1 MQSLKQNLTQFTSL
15 LSLQQQNQDL
25 SLLLLQGLDC
35 LTLLNLNLFILY
47 NELVMLSFP
56 SFPFIVLFL
65 QVFESKFAILYK
77 FFSMKTNRFL
87 SKPSTLFLSTV
98 SLSTF
103 ISSLTFSDLSKSFHC
118 FFFFWFLEWAFFFSC
133 SISDCL
139 FWVSASVLRSLS
151 SNLSVRFSRSYYFW
165 LLVLLTS
172 LRPRTVT
179 ANSS

>member
-1 MQSLKQNLTQFTSL
+1 MQSLKQNLTQFTTL

-56 SFPFIVLFL
+56 TFPFIVLFL

-103 ISSLTFSDLSKSFHC
+103 ISSLTFSYLSKSFHC
-118 FFFFWFLEWAFFFSC
+118 FFFSDFLSELSFFRVRYQTFFFEYLLRFYLHFLQISLLGLQEVTIFDFSSC
-133 SISDCL
+133 
-139 FWVSASVLRSLS
+139 
-151 SNLSVRFSRSYYFW
+151 
-165 LLVLLTS
+165 
-172 LRPRTVT
+172 
-179 ANSS
+179 

>member
-77 FFSMKTNRFL
+77 FFSMKTNHFL

-98 SLSTF
+98 SLTTF
-103 ISSLTFSDLSKSFHC
+103 ISSLTLSYFSKSFHC
-118 FFFFWFLEWAFFFSC
+118 FFSWFLAWALFFSC

>member
-1 MQSLKQNLTQFTSL
+1 MQSLKQNLTQFTTL

-65 QVFESKFAILYK
+65 QVFESKFAILFK
-77 FFSMKTNRFL
+77 FFSMKTNHFL

-98 SLSTF
+98 SLSTC
-103 ISSLTFSDLSKSFHC
+103 ISSLTLSYLSKSFHC
-118 FFFFWFLEWAFFFSC
+118 FFFL
-133 SISDCL
+133 IS
-139 FWVSASVLRSLS
+139 WVSFLFFVFDIRLSFLSICFGSTFTFFKSLC
-151 SNLSVRFSRSYYFW
+151 
-165 LLVLLTS
+165 
-172 LRPRTVT
+172 
-179 ANSS
+179 

>member
-1 MQSLKQNLTQFTSL
+1 MQSLKQNLTQFTTL

-65 QVFESKFAILYK
+65 QVFESKFAILYQ

-87 SKPSTLFLSTV
+87 SKPSTLFSSTV

-103 ISSLTFSDLSKSFHC
+103 ISSLMLSCLSKSFHC
-118 FFFFWFLEWAFFFSC
+118 FFFL
-133 SISDCL
+133 IS
-139 FWVSASVLRSLS
+139 WVSFLFFVFDIRLPFLSICFGSTFTFFKSLS
-151 SNLSVRFSRSYYFW
+151 
-165 LLVLLTS
+165 
-172 LRPRTVT
+172 
-179 ANSS
+179 